1 MLRPEVLERSFTG
14 INHDTKDGSGDAECL
29 NGSEKP
35 SSTPIM
41 VFVTLS
47 VPGKTEE
54 HIEI

>member
-1 MLRPEVLERSFTG
+1 MKQR
-14 INHDTKDGSGDAECL
+14 L

-47 VPGKTEE
+47 VPEKQRN
-54 HIEI
+54 I